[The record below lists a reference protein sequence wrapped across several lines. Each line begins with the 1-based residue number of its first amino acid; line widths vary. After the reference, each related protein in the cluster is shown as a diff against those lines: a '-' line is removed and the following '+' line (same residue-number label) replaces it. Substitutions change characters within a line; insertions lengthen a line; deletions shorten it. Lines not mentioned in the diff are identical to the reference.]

1 MSTNSSIDS
10 RFERSS
16 KFSPRGGETITDLE
30 QLAACRNNS
39 AIARAAQRA
48 AQMKSRT
55 IDAEE
60 YSSSAVSSNNEHSSV
75 LIKGLPYGEAQ
86 KQDGALLAITQ
97 STTET
102 HSDSQITE
110 SAHKHKPVEQ
120 SHMSHEDSQISA
132 PPINEPLA
140 HISGDAK
147 DEPLAQSSVEAKDE
161 PLAHSAGDAKSAQ
174 SSDLKERKRVVHRP
188 TLAKKIK
195 RSSGNKDRA
204 ESSPNG
210 SNSKQHMPKNVNLP
224 GICGYVS
231 DDIRASDERK
241 EIDAQIAKYRLV
253 KLAESDDASTLDKD
267 NEHLIYIPANMEQFL
282 QIYDISKASYL
293 ERIKHIDRFVRLI
306 EDRFLGRRYAK
317 NPTFLNNTLE
327 VEESYLGNAFH
338 KSQLKQHTI
347 LELLQVLDSQDK
359 QDPLSL
365 EHVNETGQVNYV
377 RHTRALLRHIL
388 FNNPYI
394 GSIRADNNS
403 VEGQKWSIWYEQFKA
418 FNDGTKITKLDNK
431 VATALKDK
439 FGTFESFE
447 KAVNLMRSWLIDHDT
462 KRQWTTMFLFPFG
475 TNALYKEIDS
485 KYITK
490 HNLFSGQGDLIFS
503 MLQRAKHSKY
513 LTKTQAEQKVEEG
526 LIKSLS
532 HSQKATISSSAMHA
546 LDTASTISSS
556 SMHALDTAS
565 TTATPSAATNATGD
579 CSTTC
584 AGAENESNGDRQS
597 DKPHQV
603 NVGKMLMERFLND
616 EDPIDKFAGYINQT
630 ELEFKSDED
639 EKSRDPSDPNSAY
652 LPYLGLPVYEK
663 LEEDFNNL
671 LLCQLNKQH
680 LFIALARMASLNL
693 LVYLLEQEQ
702 KTCIANEIHKRYYP
716 RDPGGCIN
724 VNKLHDGI
732 CRCLNDEKYASELND
747 NIKALQKQFDITIP
761 VCAKGTHNT
770 KDLLRHSKER
780 QQFHHALFDLSRDS
794 YVQHRAELFLALTV
808 PFLRNSSELNK
819 IELDTVRHILEAA
832 FNYKVD
838 TKNKDKDKNSSKKS
852 FSLKVHDCSS
862 MIAQMVNI
870 TLDRD
875 THMVGLNQV
884 LATESG
890 LCKKVKTART
900 YYEMSDELLR
910 TLVMAVLGKSECM
923 KLTKFLEIIRE
934 RYHLVIGPDESDR
947 KSTRKALEISTN
959 TPDLSGN
966 LTQLK
971 LQLHRLDMLIYLSD
985 YCEYVKR
992 P

>member
-55 IDAEE
+55 VDAEEYSSSTVSSNVDAEE
-60 YSSSAVSSNNEHSSV
+60 YSSSAASSNNEHSSV
-75 LIKGLPYGEAQ
+75 LIKGLPYGEDQ

-97 STTET
+97 SAIE
-102 HSDSQITE
+102 SNSNSQITA
-110 SAHKHKPVEQ
+110 SAHNHNPAEKNDI
-120 SHMSHEDSQISA
+120 SHDDAKISA
-132 PPINEPLA
+132 HPI
-140 HISGDAK
+140 
-147 DEPLAQSSVEAKDE
+147 DE
-161 PLAHSAGDAKSAQ
+161 PLAHSATEAKSAQ
-174 SSDLKERKRVVHRP
+174 SSALKERKRVVHRP

-195 RSSGNKDRA
+195 RSSGNKDKA
-204 ESSPNG
+204 ESTPNG
-210 SNSKQHMPKNVNLP
+210 SNSKQHLPNSINVL
-224 GICGYVS
+224 GKCGYVS
-231 DDIRASDERK
+231 DDIRASYERK
-241 EIDAQIAKYRLV
+241 EIDAQIAIYRLV
-253 KLAESDDASTLDKD
+253 KLAKSDDASTLDKD

-306 EDRFLGRRYAK
+306 EDRLIGRRYAK

-365 EHVNETGQVNYV
+365 EHVNETGQVKYV

-418 FNDGTKITKLDNK
+418 FNDGTKITKLDNR

-475 TNALYKEIDS
+475 PNALYKEINS

-513 LTKTQAEQKVEEG
+513 LTKTQAEQKDEEG
-526 LIKSLS
+526 LIESLNLNP
-532 HSQKATISSSAMHA
+532 QATISSSA
-546 LDTASTISSS
+546 
-556 SMHALDTAS
+556 MHALDTAS
-565 TTATPSAATNATGD
+565 TTATPSAATKATAD

-584 AGAENESNGDRQS
+584 SGDENNTNGDRQS
-597 DKPHQV
+597 YKAHQV

-671 LLCQLNKQH
+671 LQCQLNKQH

-724 VNKLHDGI
+724 VNQLHDGI
-732 CRCLNDEKYASELND
+732 CRCLNDEKYASELTD
-747 NIKALQKQFDITIP
+747 SIKALQKQFDITIP
-761 VCAKGTHNT
+761 VCAKGSQNT

-780 QQFHHALFDLSRDS
+780 QQFHHSLFDLSRDS

-808 PFLRNSSELNK
+808 PFLRNSGELNK
-819 IELDTVRHILEAA
+819 NELDTVRHILEAA
-832 FNYKVD
+832 FNYKPD

-947 KSTRKALEISTN
+947 KSTRKALESSTN

>member
-1 MSTNSSIDS
+1 MFSKLPLRYFQIDKTIENNRVTSMSTNSSIDS

-55 IDAEE
+55 VDAAEYSSSAVSSNVDAEE
-60 YSSSAVSSNNEHSSV
+60 YSSSAASSNNEHSSV
-75 LIKGLPYGEAQ
+75 LIKGLPYCEAQ

-97 STTET
+97 STIESN
-102 HSDSQITE
+102 SDSQVTAA
-110 SAHKHKPVEQ
+110 AHKQKPVEKNDI
-120 SHMSHEDSQISA
+120 SHEDAQISA
-132 PPINEPLA
+132 API
-140 HISGDAK
+140 
-147 DEPLAQSSVEAKDE
+147 DEPLAQSSVEAK
-161 PLAHSAGDAKSAQ
+161 SAQ
-174 SSDLKERKRVVHRP
+174 SSAINERKRVVHRP

-195 RSSGNKDRA
+195 RSSGNKDKA
-204 ESSPNG
+204 ESSPNDR
-210 SNSKQHMPKNVNLP
+210 NSKQHLPNSINVP
-224 GICGYVS
+224 GICGYVA

-241 EIDAQIAKYRLV
+241 EIDAEIAKYRLV
-253 KLAESDDASTLDKD
+253 KLADSDDASTLDKD

-282 QIYDISKASYL
+282 QIYDISKSSYL
-293 ERIKHIDRFVRLI
+293 ERLKHIDRFVRLI

-365 EHVNETGQVNYV
+365 EHVNETGQVKYV

-475 TNALYKEIDS
+475 PNALYKEINS
-485 KYITK
+485 NYITK

-503 MLQRAKHSKY
+503 MLQRAKHSKF
-513 LTKTQAEQKVEEG
+513 LTKTQAEQKDEDG
-526 LIKSLS
+526 LIESLNLTY
-532 HSQKATISSSAMHA
+532 QATISSSAMHA
-546 LDTASTISSS
+546 LDTPSPA
-556 SMHALDTAS
+556 A
-565 TTATPSAATNATGD
+565 TATAITKATAT

-584 AGAENESNGDRQS
+584 AGAENDSNGDRQS
-597 DKPHQV
+597 DKAHQG

-671 LLCQLNKQH
+671 LQCQLNKQH

-732 CRCLNDEKYASELND
+732 CRCLNDEKYASELTD

-761 VCAKGTHNT
+761 VCAKGTQNT

-819 IELDTVRHILEAA
+819 NELDTVRHILEAA

>member
-1 MSTNSSIDS
+1 MFSKLPLRYFQIDKTIENNRVTSMSTNSSIDS

-55 IDAEE
+55 VDAEE

-97 STTET
+97 SSIESN
-102 HSDSQITE
+102 SDSQITA
-110 SAHKHKPVEQ
+110 SAHKHKPAEKNDI
-120 SHMSHEDSQISA
+120 SHEDAKISA
-132 PPINEPLA
+132 APINEPLA
-140 HISGDAK
+140 H
-147 DEPLAQSSVEAKDE
+147 
-161 PLAHSAGDAKSAQ
+161 SASEAKSAD
-174 SSDLKERKRVVHRP
+174 SSALNERKRVVRRP

-195 RSSGNKDRA
+195 RSSGNKDKA
-204 ESSPNG
+204 ESSPNDR
-210 SNSKQHMPKNVNLP
+210 NSKQHLPNSINVP

-231 DDIRASDERK
+231 DDVRSSDERK

-253 KLAESDDASTLDKD
+253 KLADSDDASTLDKD

-306 EDRFLGRRYAK
+306 EDRFLGKRYAK

-365 EHVNETGQVNYV
+365 EHVNETGQVKYI

-475 TNALYKEIDS
+475 PNALYKEIDS

-513 LTKTQAEQKVEEG
+513 LTKTQAEQKVEEC

-532 HSQKATISSSAMHA
+532 HCQKATISSSAMHA

-556 SMHALDTAS
+556 AMHALDTAL
-565 TTATPSAATNATGD
+565 TTATPSAATNTTGD

-584 AGAENESNGDRQS
+584 AGAENDSNGDRQS
-597 DKPHQV
+597 DKAHQG

-639 EKSRDPSDPNSAY
+639 DKSRDPSDPNSAY

-671 LLCQLNKQH
+671 LQCQLNKQH

-732 CRCLNDEKYASELND
+732 CRCLNDEKYASELTD

-761 VCAKGTHNT
+761 VCAKGTQNT

-923 KLTKFLEIIRE
+923 KLTQFLEIIRE

-947 KSTRKALEISTN
+947 KSTRKALESSTN